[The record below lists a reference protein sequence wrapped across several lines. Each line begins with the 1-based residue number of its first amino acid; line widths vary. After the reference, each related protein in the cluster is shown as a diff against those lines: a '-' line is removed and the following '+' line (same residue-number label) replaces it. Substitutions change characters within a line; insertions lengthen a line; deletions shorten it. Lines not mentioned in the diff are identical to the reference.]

1 MQSGRYDFIA
11 APTTVTK
18 ERAENMLFSA
28 GYLWTAYNKG
38 HALQDAPGALVVKF
52 RRRVDPPAV
61 LRAIGAARQGLAK

>member
-38 HALQDAPGALVVKF
+38 HALRDAVQCRPPPSSGG
-52 RRRVDPPAV
+52 RVYAV
-61 LRAIGAARQGLAK
+61 ASSACR

>member
-28 GYLWTAYNKG
+28 GYLWTACNKG
-38 HALQDAPGALVVKF
+38 HALRDAPGALVVRF
-52 RRRVDPPAV
+52 RRRVDPQAV
-61 LRAIGAARQGLAK
+61 PCAIGAAGQGLAK